1 MAKNPERI
9 DRMVELIKKKWKA
22 NPDLRLCQLLGN
34 CFDTLDLYYVEDS
47 DLEKQLKEVYREEQ
61 RDED

>member
-1 MAKNPERI
+1 MRNPERI
-9 DRMVELIKKKWKA
+9 DRIIELVKKKWKS

-47 DLEKQLKEVYREEQ
+47 DLEKQLNDCYREE
-61 RDED
+61 